1 MLCVFCIKRQNY
13 KKERKYQHIA
23 LLYCS
28 ILLPDNF
35 LLFCCFLSHPPIP
48 DFLPVSLHSLYI

>member
-35 LLFCCFLSHPPIP
+35 FIFFSVSRFFPGCFQAGH
-48 DFLPVSLHSLYI
+48 